1 MEIGAI
7 EEIYPCEERK
17 REEEEE
23 ETLHQQLTTLK
34 PQVISSLTNQTYL
47 STLHKKLA
55 VLAESLT
62 NLNSLYSYHPSTD
75 LNFNTKET
83 IAIEV
88 ANWYTEYRNCHPSE
102 CELNERR
109 ERNYPLAVLL
119 PVVIDLVTSKQ
130 VITIDSPPTP
140 TPSPSED
147 PLHSITY
154 PKWQGSYN
162 DTFQDNTCP
171 IDNILAILSLNR
183 TSILNA
189 LNLIGVIPADTK
201 FHRIL
206 SLLEDNKH
214 DELRDYIARR
224 IGLPV
229 NYDSSGLF
237 KSYDF
242 YGSESILINFL
253 RSEDLCNDQYFST
266 FKCHNCTNI
275 FNTKNTLSSIT
286 EVTNLE
292 SSLSQKLNPIKCKS
306 CGSTTAI
313 FERLSGNFQSIPTLL
328 TIEIGHLP
336 EPKKDLSISDIDQHF
351 TISHNHLTLHYQL
364 AGFSIFFQNHFYS
377 MLLHN
382 GTFHKYDDLRTPAS
396 ETWNCNNFY
405 GTVNNVFY
413 LLHSSD

>member
-1 MEIGAI
+1 MNNRKLRPSTLHLRKKASYYQKVIYI

-23 ETLHQQLTTLK
+23 ETLKRQLTTLK

-88 ANWYTEYRNCHPSE
+88 ANWYTEYRNCHPSK

-119 PVVIDLVTSKQ
+119 PVVIDLVTSKL

-171 IDNILAILSLNR
+171 IDNILAILSLNQ
-183 TSILNA
+183 TTILNA

-214 DELRDYIARR
+214 DERA
-224 IGLPV
+224 
-229 NYDSSGLF
+229 
-237 KSYDF
+237 
-242 YGSESILINFL
+242 
-253 RSEDLCNDQYFST
+253 
-266 FKCHNCTNI
+266 
-275 FNTKNTLSSIT
+275 
-286 EVTNLE
+286 
-292 SSLSQKLNPIKCKS
+292 
-306 CGSTTAI
+306 
-313 FERLSGNFQSIPTLL
+313 
-328 TIEIGHLP
+328 
-336 EPKKDLSISDIDQHF
+336 
-351 TISHNHLTLHYQL
+351 
-364 AGFSIFFQNHFYS
+364 
-377 MLLHN
+377 M
-382 GTFHKYDDLRTPAS
+382 
-396 ETWNCNNFY
+396 
-405 GTVNNVFY
+405 
-413 LLHSSD
+413 